1 MASACDGD
9 VIVGYIR
16 MNNIQALRR
25 FTPKNFDWNQGH
37 GETRTLLLILAML
50 SAGADTYERRLR
62 VIEWML
68 KAGADPQR
76 RNSQTATPW
85 QIWKTH
91 DKENT
96 MVTVSTAG
104 RSPISFAFA
113 CVEAMRQAAS
123 VDWSARI
130 KFFEGALELMATTK
144 SRPDEN
150 IPVPRSVVDTWE
162 AVREMTSTH
171 NVVFEAADDEVSAHD
186 LLLVAAS
193 PVLKAM
199 LDSTMLEGSS
209 KRISVKD
216 TPSSGVRLFV
226 DMLYSSSSRD
236 DPDCEAALVA
246 LELAHRWQVLG
257 LVSVIAGMLQEM
269 LTESSFVAI
278 AEAAVLRDL
287 DWLQSSCVAF
297 GEKNAKIQDMLK
309 KGTLPV
315 PVRKLLG
322 AVQAPD
328 ATEAEEGPKG
338 KRRRFHAP

>member
-1 MASACDGD
+1 
-9 VIVGYIR
+9 

-246 LELAHRWQVLG
+246 LELAHRWS
-257 LVSVIAGMLQEM
+257 LVC
-269 LTESSFVAI
+269 F
-278 AEAAVLRDL
+278 
-287 DWLQSSCVAF
+287 W
-297 GEKNAKIQDMLK
+297 
-309 KGTLPV
+309 
-315 PVRKLLG
+315 
-322 AVQAPD
+322 
-328 ATEAEEGPKG
+328 EG
-338 KRRRFHAP
+338 F